1 MVELI
6 KYFNENYGQQY
17 GNIDYPRTSKEMYQ
31 TYQIIKAYGIKDDKL
46 LELLNAI
53 VLPKPKTNK
62 EREMFSECLYEV
74 SDNGSL
80 LNDLIYKR
88 TPFLKLTKDDFEVIE
103 VEVDGEKQNILFYI
117 HPHKID
123 FLNELED
130 VQYLGYNFVIK
141 TNEPDFGIV
150 ETNYNE
156 LKNIVYW
163 DNLSFPIKFV
173 DIPILLYNGVRY
185 NLDNNSMMVGDY
197 LTIQVYDDVPDF
209 ELELFKIDAIPTL
222 PSYNELGYYLVIG
235 KDGKLYRYKV
245 EPK

>member
-1 MVELI
+1 MVQLV

-17 GNIDYPRTSKEMYQ
+17 DNIDYPRTSKEMYQ
-31 TYQIIKAYGIKDDKL
+31 TYQVIKSYGIKDDKL

-62 EREMFSECLYEV
+62 EKEMFSECLYEV

-88 TPFLKLTKDDFEVIE
+88 TPFLKLTKDDLEVIE
-103 VEVDGEKQNILFYI
+103 VERDEGKQNILLYI

-130 VQYLGYNFVIK
+130 VQYLGYNLIVK
-141 TNEPDFGIV
+141 TNEPDYGIV

-156 LKNIVYW
+156 ITDKIYW
-163 DNLSFPIKFV
+163 NDLNQPIQLSEGA
-173 DIPILLYNGVRY
+173 ILLYNGIKP
-185 NLDNNSMMVGDY
+185 NSDFNGMIIGDY
-197 LTIQVYDDVPDF
+197 LTIQVNERIDF
-209 ELELFKIDAIPTL
+209 ELKLFKIDTLPTL
-222 PSYNELGYYLVIG
+222 PSHDDLAYYLAIG
-235 KDGKLYRYKV
+235 KDGKLYKYSENR
-245 EPK
+245 